1 MDIDSSKISSGLFS
15 VTIEV
20 PSTNV
25 PPPLVS
31 TAKLTL
37 TISSRFVS
45 QGSKDDDEASMYS
58 VGNGGEG
65 NSSDEEEHEEGAGHD
80 KYFPEGIE
88 TR

>member
-1 MDIDSSKISSGLFS
+1 
-15 VTIEV
+15 
-20 PSTNV
+20 
-25 PPPLVS
+25 
-31 TAKLTL
+31 
-37 TISSRFVS
+37 
-45 QGSKDDDEASMYS
+45 MYS